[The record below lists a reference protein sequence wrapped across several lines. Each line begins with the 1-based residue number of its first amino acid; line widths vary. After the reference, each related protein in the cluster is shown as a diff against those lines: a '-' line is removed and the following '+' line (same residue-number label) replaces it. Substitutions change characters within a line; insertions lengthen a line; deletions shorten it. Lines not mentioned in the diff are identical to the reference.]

1 MDKVKYFF
9 QQSWLLIVASFFFG
23 LLIAV
28 ANAGWQGRILQNEE
42 DKFNNLVVEMLPE
55 AATSEIALEN
65 VEVESGKG
73 KKKAT
78 SVREALSAD
87 GKCVGWAFVCEG
99 SGFADKIKLVLTVDA
114 RFERLKGYGVL
125 SSNETPGFGDKIK
138 EPFYREQF
146 NGAPTAELVLMKLGR
161 PDVKDSKIVAI
172 TGATVSSEAV
182 IAIINPFVRQIKN
195 PVQELIKKR
204 MLKERLPGNGK

>member
-42 DKFNNLVVEMLPE
+42 DKFNNLVVEMIPD
-55 AATSEIALEN
+55 ANTSEIVLEN

-73 KKKAT
+73 KTKAT
-78 SVREALSAD
+78 SVREVLSAD
-87 GKCVGWAFVCEG
+87 DTRVGWAFVCEG

-114 RFERLKGYGVL
+114 ACEKLKGYGVL

-138 EPFYREQF
+138 DSFYREQF
-146 NGAPTAELVLMKLGR
+146 DGAPTTELVLMKLGN
-161 PDVKDSKIVAI
+161 PADKDSKIVAI
-172 TGATVSSEAV
+172 SGATVSSEAV
-182 IAIINPFVRQIKN
+182 VAIVNTFLGQIK
-195 PVQELIKKR
+195 
-204 MLKERLPGNGK
+204 KEMQKEGRIGNGN

>member
-42 DKFNNLVVEMLPE
+42 DKFNNLVKDMLPDTE
-55 AATSEIALEN
+55 TTKVALEN

-73 KKKAT
+73 KKKVT

-87 GKCVGWAFVCEG
+87 GIRVGWAFVCEG

-114 RFERLKGYGVL
+114 DFEKLKGYGVL

-138 EPFYREQF
+138 EPFYRNQF
-146 NGAPTAELVLMKLGR
+146 VDAPTTELVLLKLGR

-172 TGATVSSEAV
+172 SGATVSSEAV
-182 IAIINPFVRQIKN
+182 VAIVNTFMGQIKN
-195 PVQELIKKR
+195 HMQKEMQKEGLI
-204 MLKERLPGNGK
+204 GNGK

>member
-42 DKFNNLVVEMLPE
+42 DKFNNLVKEMIPD
-55 AATSEIALEN
+55 ANSSEVILEN
-65 VEVESGKG
+65 VEFESGKG
-73 KKKAT
+73 KKKIT
-78 SVREALSAD
+78 SVRKALSAD
-87 GKCVGWAFVCEG
+87 GNLVGWAFTCEG

-114 RFERLKGYGVL
+114 GFEKLKGYGVL

-138 EPFYREQF
+138 DSFYRDQF
-146 NGAPTAELVLMKLGR
+146 KDTPTTELVLMKLGDS
-161 PDVKDSKIVAI
+161 DVKDSKIVAI
-172 TGATVSSEAV
+172 SGATVSSQAV
-182 IAIINPFVRQIKN
+182 VTIVNTFLDPIK
-195 PVQELIKKR
+195 VQVQKEGLI
-204 MLKERLPGNGK
+204 GNGK

>member
-1 MDKVKYFF
+1 MAKVKYFF

-28 ANAGWQGRILQNEE
+28 ANAAWEGRILQNEE
-42 DKFNNLVVEMLPE
+42 DKFNNLVVEMIPE
-55 AATSEIALEN
+55 AVTSEVALEN

-73 KKKAT
+73 KKKRT
-78 SVREALSAD
+78 SVRKAVSAA

-114 RFERLKGYGVL
+114 DCEKLRGYGVL

-138 EPFYREQF
+138 DSFYRDQF
-146 NGAPTAELVLMKLGR
+146 VGAPTTELVLMKLGD
-161 PDVKDSKIVAI
+161 PGEIDSKIVAI
-172 TGATVSSEAV
+172 SGATVSSEAV
-182 IAIINPFVRQIKN
+182 IVIVNTFMGQIKN
-195 PVQELIKKR
+195 QIKNHMQEKGLI
-204 MLKERLPGNGK
+204 GNGK

>member
-28 ANAGWQGRILQNEE
+28 ANAAWAGRILQNEE

-73 KKKAT
+73 KTKAT
-78 SVREALSAD
+78 SVRKALSAD
-87 GKCVGWAFVCEG
+87 GRCVGWAFTCEG

-114 RFERLKGYGVL
+114 DCEKLKGYGVL

-138 EPFYREQF
+138 EAFYREQF
-146 NGAPTAELVLMKLGR
+146 VDAPTTELVLMKLGR
-161 PDVKDSKIVAI
+161 PDIKDSKIVAI
-172 TGATVSSEAV
+172 SGATVSSEAV
-182 IAIINPFVRQIKN
+182 VAIVNTFLGQLKN
-195 PVQELIKKR
+195 QMQKEGLI
-204 MLKERLPGNGK
+204 GNGK

>member
-28 ANAGWQGRILQNEE
+28 ANATWAGRILQNEE
-42 DKFNNLVVEMLPE
+42 DKFNNLVVEMIPD
-55 AATSEIALEN
+55 ANSSEIALEN
-65 VEVESGKG
+65 IEVETGKG

-78 SVREALSAD
+78 TVRKAVSAD
-87 GKCVGWAFVCEG
+87 GDCVCWAFTCEG

-114 RFERLKGYGVL
+114 GFEKLKGYGVL

-138 EPFYREQF
+138 EPFYRDQF
-146 NGAPTAELVLMKLGR
+146 VDAPTTELVLLKLGE
-161 PDVKDSKIVAI
+161 PGVKDSKIVSI
-172 TGATVSSEAV
+172 SGATVSSEAV
-182 IAIINPFVRQIKN
+182 VMIVNTFLKQIKN
-195 PVQELIKKR
+195 RMQKEGLI
-204 MLKERLPGNGK
+204 GNGK

>member
-1 MDKVKYFF
+1 MDKIKYFF

-42 DKFNNLVVEMLPE
+42 DKFNNLVVEMIPD
-55 AATSEIALEN
+55 ANTSEIVLEN

-78 SVREALSAD
+78 SVRKVLSAD
-87 GKCVGWAFVCEG
+87 GKCVGWAFIAEG

-114 RFERLKGYGVL
+114 GFEKLKGYGVL

-138 EPFYREQF
+138 DSFYRKQF
-146 NGAPTAELVLMKLGR
+146 DGAPAAELVLMKLGR
-161 PDVKDSKIVAI
+161 PGEKDSKIVAI
-172 TGATVSSEAV
+172 SGATVSSDAV
-182 IAIINPFVRQIKN
+182 VAIVNTFTGQIKKHM
-195 PVQELIKKR
+195 QEKRLI
-204 MLKERLPGNGK
+204 GNGK

>member
-28 ANAGWQGRILQNEE
+28 ANAAWAGRILQNEE

-55 AATSEIALEN
+55 AVTSEIALEN

-73 KKKAT
+73 KTKAT
-78 SVREALSAD
+78 SVRKALSAD
-87 GKCVGWAFVCEG
+87 GKCVGWAFTCEG

-114 RFERLKGYGVL
+114 DCEKLKGYGVL

-138 EPFYREQF
+138 DAFYREQF
-146 NGAPTAELVLMKLGR
+146 VGAPTTELVLMKLGE
-161 PDVKDSKIVAI
+161 PGVKDSKIVAI
-172 TGATVSSEAV
+172 SGATVSSEAV
-182 IAIINPFVRQIKN
+182 IVIVNTFLGQIKN
-195 PVQELIKKR
+195 QMQKEGLI
-204 MLKERLPGNGK
+204 GNGK

>member
-42 DKFNNLVVEMLPE
+42 DKFNNLVKDMLPDTE
-55 AATSEIALEN
+55 TTKVALEN

-73 KKKAT
+73 KKKVT

-87 GKCVGWAFVCEG
+87 GIRVGWAFVCEG

-114 RFERLKGYGVL
+114 DFEKLKGYGVL

-138 EPFYREQF
+138 EPFYRNQF
-146 NGAPTAELVLMKLGR
+146 VDAPTTELVLLKLGR

-172 TGATVSSEAV
+172 SGATVSSEAV
-182 IAIINPFVRQIKN
+182 ITIINTFMGQIKN
-195 PVQELIKKR
+195 HMQKEMQKEGLI
-204 MLKERLPGNGK
+204 GNGK